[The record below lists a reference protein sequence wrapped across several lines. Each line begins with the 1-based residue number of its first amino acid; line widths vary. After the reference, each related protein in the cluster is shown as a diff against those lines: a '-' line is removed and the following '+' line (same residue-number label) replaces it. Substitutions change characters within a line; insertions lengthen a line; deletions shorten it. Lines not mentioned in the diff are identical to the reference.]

1 MKKIIRFFD
10 RMEDR
15 NRSYL
20 SHVPIM
26 YAIIGGI
33 AIVIFWRG
41 IWDFADVLEGLGGVW
56 AIIFHPIFS
65 LILSVIVLLAT
76 GLFVSF
82 FIGDR
87 IIMSGLKHEKK
98 VEEKTEIEVQEEE
111 VMITVLSRKIDM
123 ISRDV
128 AELKSMLNNK

>member
-1 MKKIIRFFD
+1 
-10 RMEDR
+10 
-15 NRSYL
+15 
-20 SHVPIM
+20 M
-26 YAIIGGI
+26 YAIIGGV

-41 IWDFADVLEGLGGVW
+41 IWDFADVLESLGGVW
-56 AIIFHPIFS
+56 SIIFHPFYS
-65 LILSVIVLLAT
+65 LIISVIVLLAT

-98 VEEKTEIEVQEEE
+98 VEEKTESEVQEEE
-111 VMITVLSRKIDM
+111 GMIKVLSSKIDT